1 MTSSPSPASGAPQR
15 GLELLPLAM
24 VAAVAVMLLI
34 AGKIDRH
41 VPSAATAGAAT
52 AATAAAPADAASD
65 ADTEVAKVADAGGAA
80 VDPAERIRIETVV
93 RDYLLKNPEIMLEVQ
108 NALDLKMEA
117 KRTAQMAGA
126 LKEQGANLYKAPGSP
141 SVGAA
146 DANVTVVEF
155 FDYNCGFCRRAMPD
169 VAKLTTEDPKVKIVF
184 KEFPIFGA
192 DSEAAAKVA
201 IASAKQGKYWEV
213 HKGLFAHE
221 GKLNEETALG
231 VAQGLGLDMTK
242 LKADMAAP
250 EVSKELDDTKKLAES
265 LGIQGTPHF
274 FVGEQ
279 VIPGAPEDLI
289 DQLQS
294 KIADVRKSGCSIC

>member
-1 MTSSPSPASGAPQR
+1 
-15 GLELLPLAM
+15 M
-24 VAAVAVMLLI
+24 VAAVAIMLLI
-34 AGKIDRH
+34 AGRIDRS
-41 VPSAATAGAAT
+41 VPGGASVGAAT
-52 AATAAAPADAASD
+52 TQAASADASGSTAAPASA
-65 ADTEVAKVADAGGAA
+65 EVAKVADASVA
-80 VDPAERIRIETVV
+80 VDPAEKARIETIV
-93 RDYLLKNPEIMLEVQ
+93 RDYLMNNPEIMLDVQ
-108 NALDLKMEA
+108 NALDIKMEA

-155 FDYNCGFCRRAMPD
+155 FDYNCGYCRRAMPD
-169 VAKLTTEDPKVKIVF
+169 IVKLTAADPKVKVVF

-201 IASAKQGKYWEV
+201 IASVKQGKYWEV
-213 HKGLFAHE
+213 HKGLFEHE
-221 GKLNEETALG
+221 GKLNEESALS
-231 VAQGLGLDMTK
+231 VAQGVGLDMTK

-250 EVSKELDDTKKLAES
+250 ETLKELDDTKKLAES